1 MAARTE
7 GRWVPSRGD
16 GSGVEE
22 KLAALER
29 VTQPTQQQQG
39 QLRALGFELMTGEQ
53 GQRHTELTVAWSRW
67 PTTAPPPRPSL
78 PADTG
83 QALAQ
88 LEAIRAPTQY
98 DQGRLAALASRR
110 ALLPTEQSRV
120 DRLTTQW
127 RSLVKAEVL
136 GR

>member
-1 MAARTE
+1 
-7 GRWVPSRGD
+7 
-16 GSGVEE
+16 
-22 KLAALER
+22 
-29 VTQPTQQQQG
+29 
-39 QLRALGFELMTGEQ
+39 
-53 GQRHTELTVAWSRW
+53 
-67 PTTAPPPRPSL
+67 
-78 PADTG
+78 
-83 QALAQ
+83 